1 MVQPDNTFKLWFAA
15 FLIINTDLKS
25 EKIIKN
31 INLWAMEIKLGMDD
45 VVNVGKNNKITV
57 SELVP
62 VKGEIFNLI
71 KKGFEF
77 DDEVLEK
84 AHIKKIIRDIQFKN
98 VVVMHEQE
106 KNRNKY
112 VKETESLK
120 SILKSLNTLD
130 NPTEETY
137 NVDENKT
144 VSEE

>member
-1 MVQPDNTFKLWFAA
+1 
-15 FLIINTDLKS
+15 
-25 EKIIKN
+25 
-31 INLWAMEIKLGMDD
+31 
-45 VVNVGKNNKITV
+45 
-57 SELVP
+57 
-62 VKGEIFNLI
+62 
-71 KKGFEF
+71 
-77 DDEVLEK
+77 
-84 AHIKKIIRDIQFKN
+84 
-98 VVVMHEQE
+98 MHEQE

>member
-1 MVQPDNTFKLWFAA
+1 MD
-15 FLIINTDLKS
+15 
-25 EKIIKN
+25 KIYT
-31 INLWAMEIKLGMDD
+31 MDD
-45 VVNVGKNNKITV
+45 VISVGKNDKVMV
-57 SELVP
+57 SDLVEK
-62 VKGEIFNLI
+62 KGEIFKLI
-71 KKGFEF
+71 KNGFLF

-84 AHIKKIIRDIQFKN
+84 AHIKKIIRDVQFKN

-120 SILKSLNTLD
+120 NILKSLNTLD

-144 VSEE
+144 VSEESLEEEL